1 LYQVKVRRKGQV
13 TLPTE
18 LRRKLKIQEGSILE
32 ADARQG
38 VIVLKPIAPVEGGK
52 VVGEEFHRK
61 VMEDLGELRKRWR

>member
-1 LYQVKVRRKGQV
+1 MYQVKVRRKGQV

-32 ADARQG
+32 ADARPG